1 MFLLKL
7 DALADKFRN
16 MTTLVS
22 NSEVS
27 EKSQLV
33 RYWRAKI
40 SAALQKENSR
50 LIISKAN

>member
-33 RYWRAKI
+33 RYWRVKI
-40 SAALQKENSR
+40 SAALQRENSR